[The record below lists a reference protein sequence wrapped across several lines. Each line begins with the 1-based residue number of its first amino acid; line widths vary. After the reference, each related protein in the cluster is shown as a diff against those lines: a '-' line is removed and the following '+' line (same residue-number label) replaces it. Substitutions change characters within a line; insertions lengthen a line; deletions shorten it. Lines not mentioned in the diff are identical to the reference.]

1 MNLRQFIGP
10 IIDIDE
16 DWEITGEY
24 PDIKHVY
31 EEILFELGQYEGET
45 ADDFAALHDKTVYQI
60 LVILKTFLNVKDAE
74 DDVMNDLCG
83 LAEKAEK

>member
-1 MNLRQFIGP
+1 MDLKQFSGS

-45 ADDFAALHDKTVYQI
+45 ADDFAALHDKTVYRI
-60 LVILKTFLNVKDAE
+60 LVILKTFLKVKDAE
-74 DDVMNDLCG
+74 DDVINDLSE
-83 LAEKAEK
+83 LAEKVPD